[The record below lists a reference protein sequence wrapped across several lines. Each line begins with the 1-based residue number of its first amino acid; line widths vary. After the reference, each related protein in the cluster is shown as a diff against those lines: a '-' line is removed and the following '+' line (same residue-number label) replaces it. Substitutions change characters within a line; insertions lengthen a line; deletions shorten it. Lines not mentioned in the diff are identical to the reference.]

1 MENQEEEYIKN
12 AYNSVKKYL
21 KRKMGKKYDQVI
33 HKRKSANG
41 GQTFEKMCELSSIQR
56 NAD

>member
-1 MENQEEEYIKN
+1 MF
-12 AYNSVKKYL
+12 YNIYYPQINLKKSSQCN
-21 KRKMGKKYDQVI
+21 RKMGKKYQVI

-56 NAD
+56 NTD

>member
-1 MENQEEEYIKN
+1 
-12 AYNSVKKYL
+12 
-21 KRKMGKKYDQVI
+21 MGKKYDQVV